1 MRGGL
6 ILGLIVLAASML
18 LGEAALADQP
28 KLWGLGLQ
36 EAASPVMEDIR
47 WFHDSLMMPIITIIT
62 LFVTALM
69 VYVVVR
75 FNKKANP
82 TPSNFTHN
90 TTVEVLWTVIPV
102 IILVVIAIPS
112 FKLLYKADS
121 TSEPEMTLKV
131 TGNQWYWSYEYPDNG
146 DINFD
151 SNLLEGKDLPEGAPR
166 LLETDN
172 KVVLPVDTNIR
183 ILVTASDVLH
193 NWAVP
198 AFGIKIDTIPGRLRE
213 TWVRITKEGTYYGQC
228 SELCGVRH
236 AYMPI
241 QVQAVSKEKFQ
252 AWVSTQSA
260 EAPQTSP
267 SSAITKLAAAQ

>member
-47 WFHDSLMMPIITIIT
+47 WFHDSLLMPIITIIT
-62 LFVTALM
+62 LFVTALLI
-69 VYVVVR
+69 YVMIR

-102 IILVVIAIPS
+102 IILVIIAIPS
-112 FKLLYKADS
+112 FKLLYKADR

>member
-62 LFVTALM
+62 LFVTALLI
-69 VYVVVR
+69 YVMIR

-90 TTVEVLWTVIPV
+90 TTVQVLWTVIPV
-102 IILVVIAIPS
+102 IILVIIAIPS
-112 FKLLYKADS
+112 FKLLYKADR

-131 TGNQWYWSYEYPDNG
+131 TGNQWYWGYEYPDNG

>member
-62 LFVTALM
+62 LFVTALLI
-69 VYVVVR
+69 YVMIR

-102 IILVVIAIPS
+102 IILVIIAIPS
-112 FKLLYKADS
+112 FKLLYKADR